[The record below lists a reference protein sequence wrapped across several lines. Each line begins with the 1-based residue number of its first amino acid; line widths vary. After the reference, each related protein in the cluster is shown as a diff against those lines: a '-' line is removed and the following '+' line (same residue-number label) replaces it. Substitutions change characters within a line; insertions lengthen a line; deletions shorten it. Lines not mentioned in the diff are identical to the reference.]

1 MAMFSQKT
9 IEMIETAFKRVEAD
23 VARFKDVF
31 DSATEDEK
39 ICLKFYYAYMPV
51 SDLVTYDAS
60 LFLKII
66 RHTLKVYKMNIF
78 GVEIPEDIFLNY
90 VLQYRVNNENIEY
103 NRDIL

>member
-39 ICLKFYYAYMPV
+39 ICLKFYYADRKSV
-51 SDLVTYDAS
+51 V
-60 LFLKII
+60 
-66 RHTLKVYKMNIF
+66 
-78 GVEIPEDIFLNY
+78 
-90 VLQYRVNNENIEY
+90 
-103 NRDIL
+103 